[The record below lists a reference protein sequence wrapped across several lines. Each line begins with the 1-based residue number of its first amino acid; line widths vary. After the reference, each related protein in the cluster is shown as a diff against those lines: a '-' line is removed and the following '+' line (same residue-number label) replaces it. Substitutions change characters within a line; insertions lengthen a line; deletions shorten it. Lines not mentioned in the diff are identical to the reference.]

1 MDLYSAAKKSK
12 LLRTNCIPLSNNLAI
27 VCMESAA
34 PHIPD
39 FILSK
44 TRYIFLID
52 ANKSNLQINLPPHI
66 QIHNLP
72 ELNHRIDFDIL
83 LFHHTYEYHILCC
96 SYAYLKSIGYE
107 SFCTF
112 MPIPYNA
119 GITTTHIP
127 GYYNSNKEHLE
138 YVYSLLE
145 DQESKEVMASRI
157 RAIETGNIGYIKIS
171 EYEEYFHPLVKPEDG
186 DIVIDGGVSENI
198 YPEICFINAVGKN
211 GKIFGFEPDPAGFCT
226 ADERLKEHN
235 PNATYKL
242 VPLGL
247 WDKKET
253 IYFKIQGQ
261 GTHVTTK
268 NEEGTIACECISIDE
283 FVKTFFLPKVDVIK
297 LDVEGSEL
305 NAIKG
310 AVKTIL
316 THKPKLMISLYHK
329 PEDLFKI
336 PIFIKELCEDYV
348 FYMGHHHADLHETIL
363 YCRPTP

>member
-1 MDLYSAAKKSK
+1 
-12 LLRTNCIPLSNNLAI
+12 
-27 VCMESAA
+27 
-34 PHIPD
+34 
-39 FILSK
+39 
-44 TRYIFLID
+44 
-52 ANKSNLQINLPPHI
+52 
-66 QIHNLP
+66 
-72 ELNHRIDFDIL
+72 
-83 LFHHTYEYHILCC
+83 
-96 SYAYLKSIGYE
+96 
-107 SFCTF
+107 

-127 GYYNSNKEHLE
+127 GYYNSNKDHLE
-138 YVYSLLE
+138 YIYSLLA

-171 EYEEYFHPLVKPEDG
+171 EYEEYFHPLVKPENG

-198 YPEICFINAVGKN
+198 YPEICFINAVGKD

-226 ADERLKEHN
+226 AEERIKDHN
-235 PNATYKL
+235 RNATYKL
-242 VPLGL
+242 IPFGI

-268 NEEGTIACECISIDE
+268 NEEGSIACECISIDE
-283 FVKTFFLPKVDVIK
+283 FVRTFFLPKVDVIK
-297 LDVEGSEL
+297 LDVEGSEI

-316 THKPKLMISLYHK
+316 THKPKLMVSLYHK

-336 PIFIKELCEDYV
+336 PMFIHELCGDYT

-363 YCRPTP
+363 YCRPKA